1 MPYFPLTSNDSVM
14 IKFAKHILLGALF
27 LTLLSGTSWAQDP
40 AFLTTSG
47 SSIVNGNGENVLL
60 RGVGLGG
67 WMVQE
72 GYMLQTASFASP
84 QHEIKET
91 ITELIG
97 EEATAEFYDAWL
109 HNHCREADIDSMKAW
124 GFNSVRLPMHYN
136 LFTLPIEEEPVAYQ
150 NTWLDLGFELTDSL
164 VKWCKERQM
173 YVILDLH
180 AAPGG
185 QGYDAAISD
194 YDPSKPSLWESIQ
207 NRHKM
212 ASLWKRIAEHYADEP
227 WVAGYDLL
235 NEPNWDLPGGNAL
248 RALYMQCTDSI
259 RLVDPDHMI
268 FIEGN
273 WFANDFTGLTPPWDD
288 NLVYS
293 PHKYWSH
300 NEASDMQFATSI
312 RTAYDVPLYLGES
325 GENSNVWF
333 RDAIHLLE
341 DLNIGWAW
349 WPLKKIESISGSM
362 SIEKTEGY
370 QSLLNYWEGNGP
382 EPSVEYATEVLMDLT
397 EKLKAENCRVQPDVL
412 DAMIR
417 QPQSDETRPYKGPHN
432 VPGVVHATDYDMG
445 RVGLAYQDVAVANYH
460 VSTGNFTSWN
470 NGWAYRNDGVDIEP
484 CNDNVNSNGFNV
496 GWTAQEE
503 WLNYTVEVGTA
514 GLYDIELRVASQNGG
529 GAFHFDVNGVQATP
543 VMPVSATGSWS
554 SWGSEMVE
562 NVLLYEGTN
571 TLTFH
576 IDNAGF
582 NFSSFDFQFTGV
594 TPEEIPVQLTLA
606 KTLDPT
612 TVRLTFNKPLD
623 VMPSALNTDDFTFYI
638 DGAEFGLTDVAL
650 DSQSDQSLVLAL
662 DTTLTATMLLR
673 VSYTGSSVV
682 AEDGTAL
689 APFELEPVVNDLD
702 FWYPLPGWLEAEDY
716 TSQVGVELETTTDVG
731 GGQNVG
737 FLDPGDVLEYLVHVT
752 QTGEFKVHFRTA
764 SEYGN
769 GGLSME
775 LVDEFGQSTY
785 LCQANFEP
793 TGGWQEWTTTTEDID
808 HIDAG
813 IYTLRVTITASP
825 FNLNWFEFEFEGE
838 VVDPPGDEYP
848 FQLQRVV
855 AYPNPASDQVNVAFA
870 LIFRQDLT
878 MVVYNSQGQ
887 LVYGEH
893 FEDTSEF
900 QTTIAL
906 EGWASGVYQVFVI
919 REDGTVDLGRFV
931 KG

>member
-1 MPYFPLTSNDSVM
+1 MKRLFFLFGFTL
-14 IKFAKHILLGALF
+14 FCGFGAQSQHF
-27 LTLLSGTSWAQDP
+27 LKAE
-40 AFLTTSG
+40 G
-47 SSIVNGNGENVLL
+47 SAIVNEAGENILL

-91 ITELIG
+91 ITDLIG
-97 EEATAEFYDAWL
+97 EEATDAFYDAWL

-136 LFTLPIEEEPVAYQ
+136 LFTLPIEEEPVPFE

-164 VKWCKERQM
+164 VQWCKEREM

-194 YDPSKPSLWESIQ
+194 YDSSKPSLWESIE

-212 ASLWKRIAEHYADEP
+212 ASLWKRIAEHYVDEP

-259 RLVDPDHMI
+259 RLVDQDHMI

-300 NEASDMQFATSI
+300 NEEVDMQFATSI

-382 EPSVEYATEVLMDLT
+382 TPTAEYATEVLMDLT
-397 EKLKAENCRVQPDVL
+397 EKLKAENCLVQRDVI
-412 DAMIR
+412 DAMLR
-417 QPQSDETRPYKGPHN
+417 QPHSDATAPYHGPHN

-445 RVGLAYQDVAVANYH
+445 RVGIAYHDVQVANYH
-460 VSTGNFTSWN
+460 VTTGNFTAWN

-484 CNDNVNSNGFNV
+484 STDNVNSNGYSV
-496 GWTAQEE
+496 GWTTEGE
-503 WLNYTVEVGTA
+503 WLKYTVEVETS
-514 GLYDIELRVASQNGG
+514 GLYDINMRYASLSGVGQ
-529 GAFHFDVNGVQATP
+529 FHFDVNGLAVNASSP
-543 VMPVSATGSWS
+543 VPSTGAWN
-554 SWGSEMVE
+554 SWGEVGVE
-562 NVLLYEGTN
+562 GVLLYEGTN
-571 TLTFH
+571 TLTIH
-576 IDNAGF
+576 VDESGF
-582 NFSSFDFQFTGV
+582 NFSSFEFQFTGI
-594 TPEEIPVQLTLA
+594 TPDEVSPSYVIGQTIDSDHISLL
-606 KTLDPT
+606 
-612 TVRLTFNKPLD
+612 FNKPLD
-623 VMPSALNTDDFTFYI
+623 ASTLGSSPSGFTFF
-638 DGAEFGLTDVAL
+638 AEGQEVAIAAVEMNPASAQSVILTLESEVE
-650 DSQSDQSLVLAL
+650 
-662 DTTLTATMLLR
+662 ATMDLN
-673 VSYTGSSVV
+673 VSYSNGGLAASDGV
-682 AEDGTAL
+682 AVDN
-689 APFELEPVVNDLD
+689 FEMAQVDNTLD
-702 FWYPLPGWLEAEDY
+702 YWYPLPGWLEAEDY
-716 TSQVGVELETTTDVG
+716 TQQTGVELETTSDAG

-737 FLDPGDVLEYLVHVT
+737 FLDPGDVMEYNVNVT
-752 QTGEFKVHFRTA
+752 KSGEYSVNFRTA

-769 GGLSME
+769 GGLALQLIAEDGSAT
-775 LVDEFGQSTY
+775 L
-785 LCQANFEP
+785 LCQPTFEP
-793 TGGWQEWTTTTEDID
+793 TGGWQTWTTTSDEIAHMDK
-808 HIDAG
+808 G
-813 IYTLRVTITASP
+813 LYTLRVTVTSSP
-825 FNLNWFEFEFEGE
+825 FNLNWFEFKFEGTE
-838 VVDPPGDEYP
+838 DEDDEDDEDDDAFDFPLQTVVT
-848 FQLQRVV
+848 
-855 AYPNPASDQVNVAFA
+855 YPNPTADEVNVAFS
-870 LIFRQDLT
+870 LFFRQNLSLSVHD
-878 MVVYNSQGQ
+878 MRGNVVHEEVIEDVSQFVRTLQ
-887 LVYGEH
+887 V
-893 FEDTSEF
+893 
-900 QTTIAL
+900 
-906 EGWASGVYQVFVI
+906 EGWASGLYQVSI
-919 REDGTVDLGRFV
+919 TREDGTVDRGRFIKV
-931 KG
+931 SN